1 MICLLVFLV
10 HGAVHSVCQ
19 ALPGISVLL
28 CLPSLLS
35 PQQRML
41 QRRLHI
47 LFNLTLANVSYDGI
61 LSKHSPKQWVLA
73 TLKLGA
79 AGTEASFAGSLII
92 AQNLKHKFFPPQLFC
107 GGVFY
112 E

>member
-1 MICLLVFLV
+1 MIWLLVFLV
-10 HGAVHSVCQ
+10 HAAVHSVCQ

-35 PQQRML
+35 PQQRTL
-41 QRRLHI
+41 QSRLHI
-47 LFNLTLANVSYDGI
+47 LFNLTLANASYDGI

-79 AGTEASFAGSLII
+79 AGIEASFAGSLII
-92 AQNLKHKFFPPQLFC
+92 AQNLKHIFSPPQLFC
-107 GGVFY
+107 VVVFY